1 MSPLKKVS
9 SGDPFAPTADTWNTF
24 IDAAQYVQQRQIN
37 IRSSVRGRD
46 TKPGI
51 VLVRNKSGEDCY
63 QFAAL
68 GIDDVIIKPGG
79 AGEQEFRNRTLTF
92 DCKKLGDIN
101 ESRRHEMRFVIL
113 QEPIKQD
120 KCGRAMISG
129 TTPAVL
135 DVKDEKHEYAS
146 PIPDNSALLETSVSG
161 VCRILWKES
170 GTGEKWAVVQFP
182 ISDFPRVVIKN
193 ASGTIIQDSDAC
205 MVTSAA
211 DKPWSLQVAQPDA
224 DNLLHVIPYSGPDL
238 ASGESAVVN
247 LGEVMRFSVADSD
260 LSPGDFVG
268 TKPGSW
274 QLHKNRF
281 GFLILAVESTGNFAS
296 VRYSGITPV
305 LKAVSDESG
314 GVISVKHVNSGG
326 ATEGEAF
333 DLDVIPEEEE

>member
-9 SGDPFAPTADTWNTF
+9 SGDPFEPTADTWNSF
-24 IDAAQYVQQRQIN
+24 VIAAQYVQQRQIN
-37 IRSSVRGRD
+37 ITSSVRGRD

-51 VLVRNKSGEDCY
+51 VLIRNKSGEDCF

-79 AGEQEFRNRTLTF
+79 TGHQEFRNRTLTF
-92 DCKKLGDIN
+92 DCKKLCDIDQAK
-101 ESRRHEMRFVIL
+101 RHEMRFVIL
-113 QEPIKQD
+113 QEPIPQD

-135 DVKDEKHEYAS
+135 DVKDEKHDYAW
-146 PIPDNSALLETSVSG
+146 PIADNSALLETAVFG

-182 ISDFPRVVIKN
+182 SNDFPRVVIKN
-193 ASGTIIQDSDAC
+193 ASGSTIQDGAAC
-205 MVTSAA
+205 MVTSVG
-211 DKPWSLQVAQPDA
+211 DIFWILQVNQPDA

-238 ASGESAVVN
+238 ANGGSAVVN
-247 LGEVMRFSVADSD
+247 LGEVMRFSVADSG

-281 GFLILAVESTGNFAS
+281 GFLILAVEPTGNFAY

-333 DLDVIPEEEE
+333 DLDVIPEDE

>member
-1 MSPLKKVS
+1 MSPLKKVV
-9 SGDPFAPTADTWNTF
+9 SGDKFAPTADTWNSFVT
-24 IDAAQYVQQRQIN
+24 AAQYVQQRQIN
-37 IRSSVRGRD
+37 ITSSVRGRD

-79 AGEQEFRNRTLTF
+79 TGQQEFRNRTLTF
-92 DCKKLGDIN
+92 DCKKLCDIDQAK
-101 ESRRHEMRFVIL
+101 RHEMLFVIL
-113 QEPIKQD
+113 QEPILQD

-146 PIPDNSALLETSVSG
+146 PVADNSALLETAAAG
-161 VCRILWKES
+161 VCRIFWKES
-170 GTGEKWAVVQFP
+170 GTGEKWGVVQFP
-182 ISDFPRVVIKN
+182 SGDFPRVVIKN
-193 ASGTIIQDSDAC
+193 ASGSTIQDGAAC
-205 MVTSAA
+205 MVTSVG
-211 DKPWSLQVAQPDA
+211 DRPWAMQVSQPDA

-238 ASGESAVVN
+238 AAGESAVAN
-247 LGEVMRFSVADSD
+247 LGEVMRFAVADGGG

-281 GFLILAVESTGNFAS
+281 GFLILGVEPTGNFAY

-314 GVISVKHVNSGG
+314 GSISVKHVDSGG
-326 ATEGEAF
+326 ATEGDAF
-333 DLDVIPEEEE
+333 DLDVIPED

>member
-9 SGDPFAPTADTWNTF
+9 SGDPFEPTADTWNSFVT
-24 IDAAQYVQQRQIN
+24 AAQYVQQRQIN
-37 IRSSVRGRD
+37 ITSSVRGRD

-51 VLVRNKSGEDCY
+51 VLVRNKSGEDCF

-92 DCKKLGDIN
+92 DCKKLGDIDQAK
-101 ESRRHEMRFVIL
+101 RHEMRFVIL
-113 QEPIKQD
+113 QEPIAQD

-129 TTPAVL
+129 TTPVVL
-135 DVKDEKHEYAS
+135 DVKDEKHEYAW
-146 PIPDNSALLETSVSG
+146 PLADNSALLESAPVG
-161 VCRILWKES
+161 VCRILWKQS

-182 ISDFPRVVIKN
+182 SGDFPRVVIKN
-193 ASGTIIQDSDAC
+193 ASGSTIQDGDAC
-205 MVTSAA
+205 MVTSVG
-211 DKPWSLQVAQPDA
+211 DKPWVLQVNQPDA
-224 DNLLHVIPYSGPDL
+224 DNLLHVIPYNGPDL
-238 ASGESAVVN
+238 ASGESAVMN

-281 GFLILAVESTGNFAS
+281 GFLILAVEPTGGFAY

-314 GVISVKHVNSGG
+314 GTISVKHVDSGG
-326 ATEGEAF
+326 ATAGDAF
-333 DLDVIPEEEE
+333 DLDVIPEDQ